1 MNYNNIKKI
10 LQSVAMKSALNAV
23 DLRADQIRD
32 DFVLF
37 RGERGMR
44 SEDEG
49 LHVGDCAYSDRLG
62 SRRADN

>member
-1 MNYNNIKKI
+1 MNYNNKKK

-49 LHVGDCAYSDRLG
+49 FHVGDCAYSDRLG